1 MSTGVKGGKQSP
13 LGYGISRMRT
23 ILKNILFF
31 RFLPFVA
38 VKHFWNNTMEN
49 AIIIENASVYMDE
62 NLVLKNISWTLE
74 KGARCF
80 LMGANGAGKTTLVK
94 LLMGFAWPVYGARVE
109 ILGNVY
115 GKCNLQEV
123 RKKIGWVSPFMQH
136 WTSEN
141 SKALHVVLSGLDG
154 SLGLF
159 RDVTK
164 EEVDRAMEI
173 LTELNAA
180 HLAERSWYALS
191 SGEQVKFLIARALIT
206 SPELLILD
214 EPSVYM
220 DLAGRE
226 YLLSEI
232 ERFANS
238 RPDLTLIFITQR
250 IEEIMPVFKYGM
262 ALKNGTIYKSG
273 STEEVLTEENLEQIF
288 NIPVKLLK
296 SDNGRFWPVVGIR

>member
-1 MSTGVKGGKQSP
+1 
-13 LGYGISRMRT
+13 
-23 ILKNILFF
+23 
-31 RFLPFVA
+31 
-38 VKHFWNNTMEN
+38 MEN

-62 NLVLKNISWTLE
+62 NLVLKDINWTLE
-74 KGARCF
+74 RGARCF

-94 LLMGFAWPVYGARVE
+94 MLMGFAWPVYGARVE
-109 ILGNVY
+109 ILGNRY
-115 GKCNLQEV
+115 GQCNLQEV

-164 EEVDRAMEI
+164 EEVDRAMAI

-232 ERFANS
+232 ENFANS

-250 IEEIMPVFKYGM
+250 IEEIMPVFKHGM
-262 ALKNGTIYKSG
+262 ALKNGQIFKSG
-273 STEEVLTEENLEQIF
+273 STEEVLTEENLEEIF
-288 NIPVKLLK
+288 NIPVKLLR
-296 SDNGRFWPVVGIR
+296 SDNGRFWPVVGVR

>member
-1 MSTGVKGGKQSP
+1 MD
-13 LGYGISRMRT
+13 
-23 ILKNILFF
+23 
-31 RFLPFVA
+31 
-38 VKHFWNNTMEN
+38 N
-49 AIIIENASVYMDE
+49 AIVIENASVYLDE
-62 NLVLKNISWTLE
+62 NLVLKDVNWTLE
-74 KGARCF
+74 RGARCF
-80 LMGANGAGKTTLVK
+80 IMGANGAGKTTLVK
-94 LLMGFAWPVYGARVE
+94 LLMGFAWPIYGAKVE
-109 ILGNVY
+109 ILGHRY
-115 GKCNLQEV
+115 GNCNLQEV

-136 WTSEN
+136 WTSED

-159 RDVTK
+159 RDVTV
-164 EEVDRAMEI
+164 EEVDRAMDI
-173 LTELNAA
+173 LRELNAD

-191 SGEQVKFLIARALIT
+191 SGEQVKFLIARSLIT

-250 IEEIMPVFKYGM
+250 IEEIMPVFKHGM
-262 ALKNGTIYKSG
+262 ALKQGRIFKSG
-273 STEEVLTEENLEQIF
+273 STEEVLTEENLEAVF
-288 NIPVKLLK
+288 NIPVKLLR
-296 SDNGRFWPVVGIR
+296 SGNGRFWPVVGVKD

>member
-1 MSTGVKGGKQSP
+1 
-13 LGYGISRMRT
+13 
-23 ILKNILFF
+23 
-31 RFLPFVA
+31 
-38 VKHFWNNTMEN
+38 MEN

-262 ALKNGTIYKSG
+262 ALKNGTIFKAG

-296 SDNGRFWPVVGIR
+296 SDNGRYWPVVGIR

>member
-1 MSTGVKGGKQSP
+1 MVNAKERET
-13 LGYGISRMRT
+13 T
-23 ILKNILFF
+23 F
-31 RFLPFVA
+31 RFLPLITVIFERY
-38 VKHFWNNTMEN
+38 TMEN
-49 AIIIENASVYMDE
+49 AIIIENATVYMDE
-62 NLVLKNISWTLE
+62 NMVLKNISWTLQ

-94 LLMGFAWPVYGARVE
+94 MLMGFAWPVYGARVE

-262 ALKNGTIYKSG
+262 ALKNGTIFKAG

>member
-1 MSTGVKGGKQSP
+1 MKSQANSK
-13 LGYGISRMRT
+13 RW
-23 ILKNILFF
+23 FF
-31 RFLPFVA
+31 
-38 VKHFWNNTMEN
+38 MEN

-173 LTELNAA
+173 LRELNAD

-262 ALKNGTIYKSG
+262 ALKNGTIFKAG

-296 SDNGRFWPVVGIR
+296 SDNGRYWPVVGIR